1 MTNKYGKIISLLLI
15 SMMFLLPACRRTEI
29 NHLIEPQQGH
39 AQEDV
44 NADTKPQEQVKECVC
59 VENKRNQRHV
69 WLLTSFSIAA
79 FSFLIV
85 GVIHDLYY
93 KDGHWI
99 PHLIPNHVP
108 EVRK

>member
-1 MTNKYGKIISLLLI
+1 MNRYGKTVSLLLI

-29 NHLIEPQQGH
+29 NHLIQQGH

-59 VENKRNQRHV
+59 VENKKNKKHV

-93 KDGHWI
+93 KNGHWI
-99 PHLIPNHVP
+99 PHLIPDRVA
-108 EVRK
+108 V